1 MCLGLCEE
9 RMDGVRV
16 VAGGPLRSLD
26 LTPEMRVA
34 MTEALR
40 RRAERT
46 RERERKIEELCAS
59 AAADGFEPDRSYW
72 AMIHDFEMAPS
83 TNGRTM
89 LLEAGIVPIPPQ
101 DLAEDAHVHEALW
114 TVIEGL
120 AASRVYLL
128 NTDHL
133 SDRQLY
139 ERLFYKILD
148 EETHCLPPGSIACEY
163 IDVLHPMDIQAGGH
177 GAELNRRLAAGAHAV
192 GERRPGVR
200 APPQAHPLCDR
211 DRHLPRPTE

>member
-9 RMDGVRV
+9 RLERVRV

-26 LTPEMRVA
+26 LTPETRAA
-34 MTEALR
+34 MAEALR
-40 RRAERT
+40 RRAERV
-46 RERERKIEELCAS
+46 RERVRAIEALCAR
-59 AAADGFEPDRSYW
+59 AAEEGGVPDRGYW
-72 AMIHDFEMAPS
+72 AMIHDFEMAPP

-101 DLAEDAHVHEALW
+101 DLREDAHLHEALW
-114 TVIEGL
+114 TLIEGL

-133 SDRQLY
+133 GDRQLY

-148 EETHCLPPGSIACEY
+148 ERTHCLPPDSAACEY
-163 IDVLHPMDIQAGGH
+163 IDVLHPMDIQSGGP
-177 GAELNRRLAAGAHAV
+177 GAELHRRLVAGTHPA

-200 APPQAHPLCDR
+200 APPQAHPVCDR
-211 DRHLPRPTE
+211 DRHLPRPAE